1 MPRGTTSTRWSGE
14 CLHFEIQGIGLAP
27 EIIGT
32 EMLQDNWHFEDHGEA
47 ALS

>member
-1 MPRGTTSTRWSGE
+1 LKSKELG
-14 CLHFEIQGIGLAP
+14 FAP